1 MISAIIACF
10 VIGYTVIVFEHPLRL
25 DKTVPALLMGAICWA
40 LISLGFN
47 SGALNIVDGHEHLFT
62 LSHEIMDVVK
72 AAIAAGGADEQLIQ
86 AFTQAI
92 TQVPELLPELQTEY
106 VHRFEETLHHMHD
119 MGTAVTGANIEEAF
133 HHTNEEGFGSNLLHH
148 LGKTAEI
155 LIFLIG
161 AMTIVEIV
169 DLHRGFDILKG
180 WISTRSKKKLLWI
193 VGALGFILSAI
204 IDNLTAT
211 IVLVTLLR
219 KLVPNREERI
229 WYVAMIVIAANA
241 GGAWSPIGDVTTT
254 MLWIGKRVTTLGL
267 VEYLILPSLVCFV
280 VPFLIASYLKPFQGN
295 ISSPELESNEGVS
308 ESNERLLS
316 SKTMLFLGLG
326 MIVFVPI
333 FKTITH
339 LPPYIGMMLS
349 LGVVWLVSE
358 YIHPEEDFTD
368 ERKEVYSAH
377 KALSRIE
384 MSSILFF
391 LGILMGVAALE
402 TIAIGNVGAL
412 RAVADQLRAIIPNQ
426 DIVIFILGFL
436 SAIIDN
442 VPLVAASMGMY
453 DLKVFAEDDKLW
465 HFIAYSAGTGGSMLI
480 IGSAAGVAAMGMERI
495 DFIWYF
501 KKIAWLAFIGFAAG
515 AAVFLLIEHFIN
527 PIAG

>member
-1 MISAIIACF
+1 MLTAVVACF
-10 VIGYTVIVFEHPLRL
+10 IIGYIAIVLEHPLHL

-40 LISLGFN
+40 LISLGFH
-47 SGALNIVDGHEHLFT
+47 SGS
-62 LSHEIMDVVK
+62 LSVIDTHDHVFSM
-72 AAIAAGGADEQLIQ
+72 ANGFDEVQ
-86 AFTQAI
+86 
-92 TQVPELLPELQTEY
+92 
-106 VHRFEETLHHMHD
+106 
-119 MGTAVTGANIEEAF
+119 
-133 HHTNEEGFGSNLLHH
+133 EEGFINGLLHH

-169 DLHRGFDILKG
+169 DLHRGFDVLKS
-180 WISTRSKKKLLWI
+180 WVKTRSKKRLLWI
-193 VGALGFILSAI
+193 MGILAFVLSAI

-219 KLVPNREERI
+219 KLVPDREQRI
-229 WYVAMIVIAANA
+229 WFVALIVIAANA

-254 MLWIGKRVTTLGL
+254 MLWIGKRVSTVGL
-267 VEYLILPSLVCFV
+267 IEYLIIPSIVCFAL
-280 VPFLIASYLKPFQGN
+280 PFLVASFMKPFQGEIN
-295 ISSPELESNEGVS
+295 LEEAPEDDGIK
-308 ESNERLLS
+308 LLS
-316 SKTMLFLGLG
+316 SRTMLFLGLG

-339 LPPYIGMMLS
+339 LPPYLGMMLS

-358 YIHPEEDFTD
+358 YIHPEEDFSE
-368 ERKEVYSAH
+368 ERKASYSAH

-391 LGILMGVAALE
+391 LGILMAVAALE
-402 TIAIGNVGAL
+402 TIVVGNVGAL
-412 RAVADQLRAIIPNQ
+412 RFVAEKLDNAVPNQ
-426 DIVIFILGFL
+426 DVVIIVLGFL

-453 DLKVFAEDDKLW
+453 DLSQYAVDSKLW
-465 HFIAYSAGTGGSMLI
+465 HFIAFSAGTGGSMLI

-501 KKIAWLAFIGFAAG
+501 KKIAWLAFLGFIAG
-515 AAVFLLIEHFIN
+515 AMAFLAIESIFH
-527 PIAG
+527 A

>member
-1 MISAIIACF
+1 MIAAVVACF
-10 VIGYTVIVFEHPLRL
+10 VIGYIVIVFEHPLRL

-40 LISLGFN
+40 LLSVGFN
-47 SGALNIVDGHEHLFT
+47 SGTLEIVNTEGEVFNMFNSLSGEAMEVGHAGA
-62 LSHEIMDVVK
+62 HEL
-72 AAIAAGGADEQLIQ
+72 A
-86 AFTQAI
+86 
-92 TQVPELLPELQTEY
+92 
-106 VHRFEETLHHMHD
+106 
-119 MGTAVTGANIEEAF
+119 
-133 HHTNEEGFGSNLLHH
+133 EEGFVGTLLHH

-161 AMTIVEIV
+161 AMTIVEII
-169 DLHRGFDILKG
+169 DLHRGFDVLKS
-180 WISTRSKKKLLWI
+180 WVHTRNKKKLLWI
-193 VGALGFILSAI
+193 VGVLGFILSAI

-219 KLVPNREERI
+219 KLVPNRDERI
-229 WYVAMIVIAANA
+229 WYVALIIIAANA

-254 MLWIGKRVTTLGL
+254 MLWIGKRVSTSGL
-267 VEYLILPSLVCFV
+267 MEYLIVPSLTCFI
-280 VPFLIASYLKPFQGN
+280 VPFLVASFMKPFQG
-295 ISSPELESNEGVS
+295 ELEMVELTAEEEEEQG
-308 ESNERLLS
+308 RLLS

-333 FKTITH
+333 FKTLTH
-339 LPPYIGMMLS
+339 LPPYLGMMLS

-358 YIHPEEDFTD
+358 YIHPEEDFSE
-368 ERKEVYSAH
+368 ERKVQYSAH

-391 LGILMGVAALE
+391 LGILMSVAALE
-402 TIAIGNVGAL
+402 TMVVNGVGS
-412 RAVADQLRAIIPNQ
+412 LRAIAESLQSIIPNE
-426 DIVIFILGFL
+426 DIVILVLGFL

-453 DLKVFAEDDKLW
+453 DLVTHPMDARLW

-515 AAVFLLIEHFIN
+515 AAVFLIIESTFNIGH
-527 PIAG
+527 

>member
-1 MISAIIACF
+1 MLTAVIACF
-10 VIGYTVIVFEHPLRL
+10 IIGYVVIVFEHPLRL

-47 SGALNIVDGHEHLFT
+47 YGILDVIDGHEHLFT
-62 LSHEIMDVVK
+62 LSHDVVDALK
-72 AAIAAGGADEQLIQ
+72 AVIASGGGDEQLIQ
-86 AFTQAI
+86 AFTQSVGQMPDLSAEI
-92 TQVPELLPELQTEY
+92 QTEY
-106 VHRFEETLHHMHD
+106 VHRLEETLHHMHEVNSPI
-119 MGTAVTGANIEEAF
+119 TAESIEAAF

-180 WISTRSKKKLLWI
+180 WISTRSRKKLLWI

-219 KLVPNREERI
+219 KLVPDREQRL
-229 WYVAMIVIAANA
+229 WYVALIVIAANA

-254 MLWIGKRVTTLGL
+254 MLWIGDRVSVTGL
-267 VEYLILPSLVCFV
+267 AEYLIIPSLICFV
-280 VPFLIASYLKPFQGN
+280 VPFIIASFMKPFQGE
-295 ISSPELESNEGVS
+295 IISPELDSTEGVPE
-308 ESNERLLS
+308 ESERLLS

-326 MIVFVPI
+326 MIVFVPV
-333 FKTITH
+333 FKVVTH
-339 LPPYIGMMLS
+339 LPPYLGMMLS

-358 YIHPEEDFTD
+358 YIHPEEDFTE
-368 ERKEVYSAH
+368 ERKAAYSPH

-391 LGILMGVAALE
+391 LGILMAVAALE
-402 TIAIGNVGAL
+402 TLAVGNVGAL
-412 RAVADQLRAIIPNQ
+412 RAVADALQEAIPNQ

-453 DLKVFAEDDKLW
+453 DMQTYAIDDKLW

-501 KKIAWLAFIGFAAG
+501 KKIAWLAFIGFFFG
-515 AAVFLLIEHFIN
+515 ALAFLGIEMMFN
-527 PIAG
+527 S